1 MSMVFY
7 GLAMNS
13 GNIGGSLYLN
23 FFMSSFAEFLG
34 FALCL
39 GALHKTGRRSV
50 FAVSILISGVACIIT
65 IFPVLYANAGKNR
78 NNVDKR
84 KH

>member
-39 GALHKTGRRSV
+39 VALHKTGRRSV
-50 FAVSILISGVACIIT
+50 FAVSILISGVTCIIT
-65 IFPVLYANAGKNR
+65 IFPVLYASGGKNR
-78 NNVDKR
+78 NNFDK
-84 KH
+84 